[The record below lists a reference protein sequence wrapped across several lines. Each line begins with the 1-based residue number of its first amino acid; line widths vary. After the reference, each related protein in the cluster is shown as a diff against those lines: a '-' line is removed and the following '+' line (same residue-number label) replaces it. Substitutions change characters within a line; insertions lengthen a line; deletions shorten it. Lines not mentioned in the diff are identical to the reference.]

1 MKNVILLA
9 LTMLCSIQIY
19 GQDKDVVQIS
29 LSVYDNLK
37 AKKITDSI
45 TIQTLKGKIEELEAK
60 AKDFEKEKEAYAK
73 DSKKKEEEITKLKS
87 DLAKLEKSDLKVEL
101 EKLNEDLAQRNS
113 EVTENKKLIR
123 DLEVKNAESKAE
135 YERNLVA
142 KKEEGIQS
150 IKNQLLIFY
159 DKPFDQL
166 VEVTSKGSIQR
177 DIALL
182 GVDSKVHEKLM
193 NLQIYHESKLLL
205 TEKFN
210 LARVQMVLE
219 QLTAMEQ
226 TEAVKKSIELL
237 SNYKLRFEGL
247 QETLTN
253 LIQLDSESFGADNE
267 GLSKRKFDKILNQL
281 TTYFYDYEIK
291 LNEYPYLAEV
301 ITEIIQKKQ
310 VEIDA
315 DLSYLKERLN

>member
-1 MKNVILLA
+1 M
-9 LTMLCSIQIY
+9 MLCSIQIY

-37 AKKITDSI
+37 AKKITDSMS
-45 TIQTLKGKIEELEAK
+45 IQTQKNKIEELEAK

-87 DLAKLEKSDLKVEL
+87 DIAKLEKSDLKVEL
-101 EKLNEDLAQRNS
+101 EKLSGDLAKRNS

-123 DLEVKNAESKAE
+123 ELEVKIAESKAE
-135 YERNLVA
+135 FERNLVA

-150 IKNQLLIFY
+150 IKNQLLVFY

-193 NLQIYHESKLLL
+193 NLQIYHESELLL

-210 LARVQMVLE
+210 LAKVQKVLE
-219 QLTAMEQ
+219 QLNAMEQ

-237 SNYKLRFEGL
+237 SNYELRFEGL

-253 LIQLDSESFGADNE
+253 IIQLN
-267 GLSKRKFDKILNQL
+267 SKRIGFDNPEFTKIKYGEMINEL

>member
-1 MKNVILLA
+1 MKNLILLA
-9 LTMLCSIQIY
+9 LMMLCSIQIY
-19 GQDKDVVQIS
+19 GQSIVQIS
-29 LSVYDNLK
+29 LSEYDNLK
-37 AKKITDSI
+37 AKKITDS
-45 TIQTLKGKIEELEAK
+45 TSIQTQKNKIEELESK
-60 AKDFEKEKEAYAK
+60 AKDFLKEKEAYAK

-87 DLAKLEKSDLKVEL
+87 DIAKLEKSGSKEELK
-101 EKLNEDLAQRNS
+101 KLNADLAQRNN
-113 EVTENKKLIR
+113 EITENKNLIHE
-123 DLEVKNAESKAE
+123 LEVKIAENTAE

-142 KKEEGIQS
+142 KKEEVIQS
-150 IKNQLLIFY
+150 IKNQLLVFY

-182 GVDSKVHEKLM
+182 GVDSKAQEKLM
-193 NLQIYHESKLLL
+193 SLQIYHESKLLL

-210 LARVQMVLE
+210 LAKVQKVLE
-219 QLTAMEQ
+219 QLNAMEQ

-237 SNYKLRFEGL
+237 SNYELRFEGL

-267 GLSKRKFDKILNQL
+267 GLSKRKFEKILNQL

-315 DLSYLKERLN
+315 DLTYIKEKMK